1 VGFLVR
7 TVWIVGVVAA
17 CGCAARALPEPAV
30 AAPDRRTVVEEHAT
44 TQAPGS
50 PLTNDEQS
58 PVPVTPPPA
67 ADAE

>member
-1 VGFLVR
+1 MRIAGL
-7 TVWIVGVVAA
+7 IAA

-30 AAPDRRTVVEEHAT
+30 PAPDRRTVVEEHST

-50 PLTNDEQS
+50 PLTSDQQ
-58 PVPVTPPPA
+58 PPAPVTPPPA